1 MGEQFTPEIPLTDS
15 NSNSDL
21 RNLSNSNS
29 GNGQLGNSGNSGN
42 SKLGNNGHKPGT
54 FVKGDVRINRKGR
67 PKTFDEW
74 RQLVQ
79 DILQEPAVETDN
91 RGVPKANGKFT
102 LIQVPEIGSDGQPV
116 LDNNGRPKM
125 IDHYATN
132 AELLARKWLVSS
144 KRQQDLVD
152 AGFGKVPTA
161 VDITSGGQSLMR
173 QLPDD
178 EKMRRLETLTKK
190 ALGAPSDIIDAKV
203 IHSADEVDS
212 GEPSAD
218 TQDAKSDDAH
228 SDS

>member
-1 MGEQFTPEIPLTDS
+1 MDEENTNSEANLPPQTPDS
-15 NSNSDL
+15 NSELANS
-21 RNLSNSNS
+21 
-29 GNGQLGNSGNSGN
+29 NSGN
-42 SKLGNNGHKPGT
+42 SKLPEESLEERKRKQRLANIMPHV

-125 IDHYATN
+125 IDHFATN
-132 AELLARKWLVSS
+132 AELLARKWLISS

-161 VDITSGGQSLMR
+161 VDITSGGQSLIR

-178 EKMRRLETLTKK
+178 EKMRRLEILTRK
-190 ALGAPSDIIDAKV
+190 ALGNNNVIDANV

-212 GEPSAD
+212 TQPSAD